1 MIYALIE
8 NNTTFIGFF
17 TEKEKGKKYISL
29 TEKEHTKLLEEQTR
43 GNTIY
48 FNIET
53 KAMETIKLETFE
65 YIDKNGEVKK
75 DTETELKHYKDML
88 LILKKDRVQLKKDI
102 RDFEE
107 FEEDT
112 TELKEQLRIKEKEIT
127 DIENIIN
134 DLEG

>member
-29 TEKEHTKLLEEQTR
+29 TEKEHTKLLEEQTQ

-53 KAMETIKLETFE
+53 KFFI
-65 YIDKNGEVKK
+65 
-75 DTETELKHYKDML
+75 
-88 LILKKDRVQLKKDI
+88 
-102 RDFEE
+102 
-107 FEEDT
+107 
-112 TELKEQLRIKEKEIT
+112 
-127 DIENIIN
+127 
-134 DLEG
+134 

>member
-29 TEKEHTKLLEEQTR
+29 TEKEHTKLLEEQTQ

-53 KAMETIKLETFE
+53 KSIETIKLEAFE

-112 TELKEQLRIKEKEIT
+112 TELKLQLETKESEIKETENT
-127 DIENIIN
+127 IEK
-134 DLEG
+134 LEV

>member
-29 TEKEHTKLLEEQTR
+29 TEKEHTKLLEEQTQ

-53 KAMETIKLETFE
+53 KSIETIKLEAFE
-65 YIDKNGEVKK
+65 YIDKNGEV
-75 DTETELKHYKDML
+75 
-88 LILKKDRVQLKKDI
+88 KKDI

>member
-17 TEKEKGKKYISL
+17 TEKENGKKYISL
-29 TEKEHTKLLEEQTR
+29 TEKEHMKLLEEQTQ

-53 KAMETIKLETFE
+53 KSIETIKLEAFE

-88 LILKKDRVQLKKDI
+88 LILKKERVQLKKDI

-112 TELKEQLRIKEKEIT
+112 AELKDQLRIKEKEIT

>member
-1 MIYALIE
+1 MAD
-8 NNTTFIGFF
+8 
-17 TEKEKGKKYISL
+17 KKYPVLYATSIKG
-29 TEKEHTKLLEEQTR
+29 TIYRHC
-43 GNTIY
+43 GVYNTIY

-112 TELKEQLRIKEKEIT
+112 TELKLQLETKESEIKETENT
-127 DIENIIN
+127 IEK
-134 DLEG
+134 LEV